1 MKTGALDLFNLPV
14 MWRGRLSHGWPFVFS
29 QPAEKE
35 DINEG
40 GDKRKNPGKHL
51 RKPSR
56 IETVHIARI
65 GRSAGLST
73 GNAAGKLDSERDLRM
88 GAPKPVRHRGRKNN
102 QQQRKQG
109 YAAFLWRYGLH
120 FFLFGP
126 GIVDRQN
133 PTGLTGGNRVL
144 KGSSTLFSRLASGR
158 MMCPGPNT
166 VKRNA
171 LLRHFLK
178 RCESA
183 FVSGSG
189 WLAAAV
195 QTRSPSLK

>member
-1 MKTGALDLFNLPV
+1 MYTS
-14 MWRGRLSHGWPFVFS
+14 RLSLRWPSIFS
-29 QPAEKE
+29 QPVEKE

-40 GDKRKNPGKHL
+40 GDKWKNPGKHL
-51 RKPSR
+51 RKPSC

-65 GRSAGLST
+65 GRSARFST

-133 PTGLTGGNRVL
+133 PTGLREG
-144 KGSSTLFSRLASGR
+144 KSRIEGD
-158 MMCPGPNT
+158 
-166 VKRNA
+166 
-171 LLRHFLK
+171 LLR
-178 RCESA
+178 C
-183 FVSGSG
+183 
-189 WLAAAV
+189 
-195 QTRSPSLK
+195 SPASPPDE

>member
-1 MKTGALDLFNLPV
+1 MTGCGHRAKPSGGNQADRIPSLAV
-14 MWRGRLSHGWPFVFS
+14 MRTSRLSLRRSSIFS

-65 GRSAGLST
+65 GRSARLST

-102 QQQRKQG
+102 QQQRKQS

-120 FFLFGP
+120 FFSFRARNCGQAESDWAEGRKSRIEGDFLRCSPASPP
-126 GIVDRQN
+126 G
-133 PTGLTGGNRVL
+133 
-144 KGSSTLFSRLASGR
+144 
-158 MMCPGPNT
+158 
-166 VKRNA
+166 
-171 LLRHFLK
+171 
-178 RCESA
+178 E
-183 FVSGSG
+183 
-189 WLAAAV
+189 
-195 QTRSPSLK
+195 

>member
-1 MKTGALDLFNLPV
+1 MTGCGHRQQAERRYQADGIPDLAA
-14 MWRGRLSHGWPFVFS
+14 MITGRLGLRWSSIFS

-56 IETVHIARI
+56 IETVHIARV
-65 GRSAGLST
+65 GRSARLSS

-120 FFLFGP
+120 FILFEP

-133 PTGLTGGNRVL
+133 PTGLREG
-144 KGSSTLFSRLASGR
+144 KSRIEGDLPRCSPASP
-158 MMCPGPNT
+158 PG
-166 VKRNA
+166 
-171 LLRHFLK
+171 
-178 RCESA
+178 E
-183 FVSGSG
+183 
-189 WLAAAV
+189 
-195 QTRSPSLK
+195 

>member
-1 MKTGALDLFNLPV
+1 MRIYSEVLSRAPSNWPTTGLTATISCRSRWLAMTGCGHRAKPSGGNQADRILNRAAMFTS
-14 MWRGRLSHGWPFVFS
+14 RLSLRRSSIFS

-65 GRSAGLST
+65 GRSARLST

-109 YAAFLWRYGLH
+109 YAAFLWRYRLH
-120 FFLFGP
+120 FFFSGP
-126 GIVDRQN
+126 ELW
-133 PTGLTGGNRVL
+133 TGRI
-144 KGSSTLFSRLASGR
+144 RL
-158 MMCPGPNT
+158 
-166 VKRNA
+166 
-171 LLRHFLK
+171 
-178 RCESA
+178 
-183 FVSGSG
+183 G
-189 WLAAAV
+189 WGEEIAY
-195 QTRSPSLK
+195 